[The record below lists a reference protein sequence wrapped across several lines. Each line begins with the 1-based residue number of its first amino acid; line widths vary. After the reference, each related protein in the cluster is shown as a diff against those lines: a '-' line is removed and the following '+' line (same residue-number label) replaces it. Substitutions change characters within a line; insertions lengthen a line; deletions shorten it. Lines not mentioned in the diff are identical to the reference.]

1 MSPLEREVVVSDQ
14 APKAIGPYSV
24 GVRAGGLV
32 FTAGQIGLD
41 PQTGE
46 LAAGGIEAQTRQV
59 MTNLQSVLRAAGSD
73 LRHVVKTTVFL
84 QNLSDFAAFNAVYG
98 EYFPDSPPARSTVE
112 AAALPKG
119 ARVEIDCIAIVSK

>member
-1 MSPLEREVVVSDQ
+1 MFPLEREVVASDQ

-24 GVRAGGLV
+24 GVRAGGLI

-41 PQTGE
+41 PYTGE
-46 LAAGGIEAQTRQV
+46 LVAGGVEPQTRQV
-59 MTNLQSVLRAAGSD
+59 MTNLRNVLQAAGSD

-84 QNLSDFAAFNAVYG
+84 KSLSDFAAFNAVYA

-119 ARVEIDCIAIVSK
+119 ALVEIDCIAIASR

>member
-24 GVRAGGLV
+24 GISAGGLV

-59 MTNLQSVLRAAGSD
+59 MSNLRNVLQAAGSD
-73 LRHVVKTTVFL
+73 LQEVVKTTVFL
-84 QNLSDFAAFNAVYG
+84 KNLSDFAAFNAVYG

-112 AAALPKG
+112 AAALPKS
-119 ARVEIDCIAIVSK
+119 ALVEIDCIAIAPR